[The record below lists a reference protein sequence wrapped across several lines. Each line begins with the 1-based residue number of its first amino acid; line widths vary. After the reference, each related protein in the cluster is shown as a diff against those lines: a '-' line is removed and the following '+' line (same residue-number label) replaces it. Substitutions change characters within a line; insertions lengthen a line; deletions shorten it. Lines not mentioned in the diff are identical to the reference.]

1 MKIYK
6 KTILRFFFV
15 IEITMF
21 LGVYFFGGNGL
32 QYLNRLKN
40 ENNVIKYKVLALE
53 NEINTLKKD
62 IKDWNMNDFYKEKVA
77 REQLQM
83 AKHGDIIYFVD

>member
-15 IEITMF
+15 IEIIIF

-32 QYLNRLKN
+32 RYLNHLKSENNVVKYKILALKN
-40 ENNVIKYKVLALE
+40 EICKLE
-53 NEINTLKKD
+53 KD
-62 IKDWNMNDFYKEKVA
+62 IQDWNVNDFYKEKVA

-83 AKHGDIIYFVD
+83 AKRGDMIYFVD

>member
-15 IEITMF
+15 VEIAIF

-53 NEINTLKKD
+53 NEICTLEKD
-62 IKDWNMNDFYKEKVA
+62 IRDWNTSDFYKEKVA